1 MRLLKGNKIIP
12 VFPCGMLKKI
22 KHEKGDIGSMK
33 IVLDVSGEEK
43 ESLLGFLDAKKIPY
57 TASFPMA
64 CQFFTM
70 EDARSAITDEIAKR
84 GENYQK
90 VADYYDEDS
99 IAKKILA
106 ILQGRVQDGFGFDT
120 DALQQVTGEVL
131 YACHNSISEL
141 LAYRKRI
148 EGLPVSEAEQKE
160 IEGFILYQGYPGLF
174 RIRPFVMRV
183 YEDVARSLIPSLAA
197 CLQQVTENKTFSPSA
212 VLHDSFFH
220 TRSDLH
226 RLLLVE
232 TEKHPERD
240 HAAAAFSYFAPQAGP
255 KEAREAYIQ
264 FDHFL
269 KTGIGLTENHAMQQA
284 ESFVPALFA
293 AALPLFSFP
302 RHTLHIFHLRD
313 VLLPAFRTYAG
324 TDASFARTFAKNQ
337 LFAIRKES

>member
-197 CLQQVTENKTFSPSA
+197 CLQQVTENKTFSRLPFSMTA
-212 VLHDSFFH
+212 SFIREVTCTACFLSRRKS
-220 TRSDLH
+220 TRS
-226 RLLLVE
+226 
-232 TEKHPERD
+232 
-240 HAAAAFSYFAPQAGP
+240 
-255 KEAREAYIQ
+255 
-264 FDHFL
+264 
-269 KTGIGLTENHAMQQA
+269 GIT
-284 ESFVPALFA
+284 
-293 AALPLFSFP
+293 PLRPFP
-302 RHTLHIFHLRD
+302 ISPRRPGRRRQGKPI
-313 VLLPAFRTYAG
+313 
-324 TDASFARTFAKNQ
+324 SSS
-337 LFAIRKES
+337 IIS